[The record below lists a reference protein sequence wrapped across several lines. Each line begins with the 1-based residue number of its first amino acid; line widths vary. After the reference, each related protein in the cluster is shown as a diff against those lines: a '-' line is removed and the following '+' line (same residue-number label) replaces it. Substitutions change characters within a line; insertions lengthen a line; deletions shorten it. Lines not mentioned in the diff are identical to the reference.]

1 MPDAFLLK
9 LCRVRC
15 DLLEKAVADWR
26 KNPSTIV
33 RGDLDGAL
41 YECLNLPSAL
51 RRLHNAIFDR
61 LDLEPLADW
70 NAVGLA
76 YQAIYDR
83 ILCVVEEIQIVTRDY
98 GDKGR
103 LIEDASTLP
112 AVAAEVARMRRETF
126 DSWPFFTQETLDE
139 GRAEIA
145 RGEYVTAEEL
155 LHEPSRSHR

>member
-1 MPDAFLLK
+1 MPDAFLFE

-26 KNPSTIV
+26 GKPSAIM

-41 YECLNLPSAL
+41 YECLNWPSTL
-51 RRLHNAIFDR
+51 GRLHNAIFDR
-61 LDLEPLADW
+61 LDLKPLADW

-76 YQAIYDR
+76 YQTLYYR
-83 ILCVVEEIQIVTRDY
+83 ILHILEEIQIVTREC

-112 AVAAEVARMRRETF
+112 AVTAEVARMRQEIF
-126 DSWPFFTQETLDE
+126 DAWPFFTQETLDE

-145 RGEYVTAEEL
+145 RGEYVTAEEPPL
-155 LHEPSRSHR
+155 LTSR